1 MSTLAPASAQLMSR
15 DGNRIKFAVE
25 FELTGSLLEMEDT
38 ILSGCN
44 QLGCLATTEALER
57 FDADGD
63 PIAVAG
69 VKLTS
74 RTRSSKQYHTPY
86 GTVELKRHV
95 YQTAQGGRIY
105 CPLEVSARMI
115 ERATSRMAKLLTSK
129 YARLNANETRA
140 DLTDNHGCPVSVC
153 YLQKVAE
160 AVGAIAQAKE
170 ERWEY
175 QMPGLDEAV
184 STIAMSLDG
193 AMVLMRDGAWRE
205 AMVGSISLYGLE
217 GERLH
222 SIYLGASPEYGKHT
236 FKKRFIDEAQRV
248 TRLYPEAQRVG
259 IADGAA
265 DNWSLLTPLT
275 QHQILDFYHASE
287 YLAEAADGAY
297 PEKTGKPKRQQWLQA
312 QCHTLK
318 QESGGAQTVLD
329 ELKRVSRKRLTKAVE
344 EKVTAAIRY
353 FSNHVSMMDYATYR
367 EQSFPIGSGV
377 TEAACKT
384 LVKQRLCRSG
394 MRWKEKG
401 LKTVLSLRSLLL
413 TKERWQQFWERINQN
428 GIGAF
433 A

>member
-1 MSTLAPASAQLMSR
+1 MSSLCSAKILSR
-15 DGNRIKFAVE
+15 QGNRVKFEVDIE
-25 FELTGSLLEMEDT
+25 FTGSLLEMEDS

-63 PIAVAG
+63 PIEVAG

-74 RTRSSKQYHTPY
+74 RSQNNKQYHTPY
-86 GTVELKRHV
+86 GKVDVKRHI
-95 YQTAQGGRIY
+95 YQTAQGGRTY
-105 CPLEVSARMI
+105 CPLEACARI
-115 ERATSRMAKLLTSK
+115 VERATPRMAKLLSSK

-140 DLTDNHGCPVSVC
+140 DLSDNHGCPVSVC
-153 YLQKVAE
+153 YLQKVAD

-170 ERWEY
+170 EVWDYTTPRLE
-175 QMPGLDEAV
+175 DAV
-184 STIAMSLDG
+184 KTVSMSLDG

-205 AMVGSISLYGLE
+205 AMVGSISLYDLE

-222 SIYLGASPEYGKHT
+222 SVYLGASPEYGKQA
-236 FKKRFIDEAQRV
+236 FKKRFMAEVQRV
-248 TRLYPEAQRVG
+248 TQLYPDAQRVG
-259 IADGAA
+259 IADGAV
-265 DNWSLLTPLT
+265 DNWSLLSPLT

-297 PEKTGKPKRQQWLQA
+297 PEKTGKPKRQQWLQE

-318 QESGGAQTVLD
+318 HESGGAQTVLN
-329 ELKRVSRKRLTKAVE
+329 ELKRIGRKRLAKGVK
-344 EKVTAAIRY
+344 EKVNDAIRY
-353 FSNHVSMMDYATYR
+353 FTNHLSRMDYATYR
-367 EQSFPIGSGV
+367 EKRFPIGSGV

-394 MRWKEKG
+394 MRWKNKG
-401 LKTVLSLRSLLL
+401 LKTVLSLRALLL
-413 TKERWQQFWERINQN
+413 TTDRWQQFWQNINRY
-428 GIGAF
+428 GVGAL